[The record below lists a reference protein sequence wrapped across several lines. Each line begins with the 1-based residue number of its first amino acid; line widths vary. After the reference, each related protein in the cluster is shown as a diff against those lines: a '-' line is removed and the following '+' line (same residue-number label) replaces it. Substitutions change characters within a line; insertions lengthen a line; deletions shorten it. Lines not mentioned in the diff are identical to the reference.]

1 MSSETKKVQINVKQA
16 EKLLGEAITAFD
28 EEDAKRAMEKVKT
41 AEKARRQSLRRFTVA
56 LRALKKA
63 NETVEKA
70 EEEGEIDLGRAR
82 HHLMNANAAFED
94 GDYSRVGEEARFAMG
109 KCLGD
114 PLLGRDIIIK
124 TELEPEDEHHM
135 RFTVKV
141 GNLLKRTISE
151 IPLAIVNLQPYLVNI
166 DEGSDA
172 VIKELGPGVVKSY
185 KFRLELADDS
195 SDMGQYYLGR
205 DIALSSTLNY
215 RHGKLVSSITV
226 TNRSASTMVDLSVQ
240 PFLPQGYRS
249 DKDVKE
255 IDVLY
260 PNESKTVVFS
270 LHPEGEED
278 GTPYPAFPDEE
289 ETREVGYGGKE
300 EEVPTLE
307 EHGLFKER
315 EEEGSLLEDG
325 DSEFPDTEYDDELK
339 DLENW
344 SPSWKEELSKEEGGE
359 GEDHSWDEDEDS
371 YENEEDSEIDDNLS
385 KPEGEG
391 AVEDEFETP
400 GGELKLPEEDRK
412 TQEESEREEIKL
424 PDEEN
429 DESLNEFPE
438 EAGKSEKKKAK
449 KRHRKNPKAGKGNK
463 RPGKKNDKDGIVE
476 IEE

>member
-1 MSSETKKVQINVKQA
+1 MSSETKKVQINVKRA
-16 EKLLGEAITAFD
+16 EKLLGEAITALD
-28 EEDAKRAMEKVKT
+28 EEDSKRAIDYVKA
-41 AEKARRQSLRRFTVA
+41 AEKARRQSLRRFSVA

-70 EEEGEIDLGRAR
+70 EEEGVMDLSRAR
-82 HHLMNANAAFED
+82 HHLMNANEAFED
-94 GDYSRVGEEARFAMG
+94 GDYSRVEEEARFAMG

-135 RFTVKV
+135 GFTVKV

-151 IPLAIVNLQPYLVNI
+151 IPLSIVNLQPYLVNI

-185 KFRLELADDS
+185 KFRLELTDDS
-195 SDMGQYYLGR
+195 SDMGQYFLGR

-240 PFLPQGYRS
+240 SFLPQGYRP

-270 LHPEGEED
+270 LHQEGEED

-289 ETREVGYGGKE
+289 ESRGKDYGE
-300 EEVPTLE
+300 EAPPLE
-307 EHGLFKER
+307 EYGLFKER

-344 SPSWKEELSKEEGGE
+344 SPSWKEELSKEEGEE
-359 GEDHSWDEDEDS
+359 GDEGDDYSWDEDEDN
-371 YENEEDSEIDDNLS
+371 YENEEDREIDDNLS
-385 KPEGEG
+385 GPEEEGAEEEEFEKSEGE
-391 AVEDEFETP
+391 FKIP
-400 GGELKLPEEDRK
+400 GEDRDS
-412 TQEESEREEIKL
+412 QEESEIEEIKISG
-424 PDEEN
+424 DED

-438 EAGKSEKKKAK
+438 ESVKKTAK
-449 KRHRKNPKAGKGNK
+449 KRPRKTPKAGKENK
-463 RPGKKNDKDGIVE
+463 RPGKKKG
-476 IEE
+476 